1 MATNNQILLAQSRKK
16 DINIKIN
23 LLNKSRQTVAEIS
36 GVTINNP
43 TFSNDATSDIRRT
56 CNVTFIPVDSTFD
69 IAKGNKIWIDKYVQ
83 VLYGE
88 KNLQMSDYTWTNM
101 GMYLLDNPEQTYD
114 ATTNTITLK
123 CIDFMANLNGLRN
136 GVMSGGIWEIKQG
149 DDLESYILQL
159 LALFEMSSGAVIS
172 LTTVT
177 YAQYD
182 IKGNI
187 GSTVYD
193 MLQKIMEMTPN
204 FQMYFDVDGH
214 FHYEP
219 IPTGDNE
226 QVMVDDTIWQ
236 NNLVSYNKNTD
247 FESVKNYIEVW
258 GKTHDVD
265 YYASTVTYDASVSV
279 YQLTVDKL
287 LSTGTPATLTDSTF
301 TMTDT
306 DVTSLVDGQTVVRL
320 YTQNASSSFIN
331 MPMLK
336 VNDFDAYPIEY
347 NLDGIDNNFPIRPDG
362 EYYDL
367 VYKASAT
374 NTSTPVWSVID
385 GYLIGFNTPVLTGT
399 RALCTTPQILIN
411 GYANIDFD
419 YANGYPLQQEDGYP
433 IIENNGKFYCFI
445 LYRTQHPV
453 TDGRYHGYC
462 KFLGGL
468 QAYGTAYD
476 IVTSSPF
483 NWNSIGRVNRVC
495 SGGEYENINSDYLAK
510 QRAKYEL
517 YNYDRLQDKISI
529 TCVPIPW
536 LDVNWLMQITLPN
549 KNGNETTDKYLIKN
563 ISTTLGVDGL
573 QTIECMKYY
582 PNWS

>member
-56 CNVTFIPVDSTFD
+56 CNVTFISVDSTFD

-226 QVMVDDTIWQ
+226 QVMVDDIIWQ

-265 YYASTVTYDASVSV
+265 YYASTVTYNASETV
-279 YQLTVDKL
+279 YWLTVDKL

-347 NLDGIDNNFPIRPDG
+347 NLDGIDSNFPIRPD
-362 EYYDL
+362 
-367 VYKASAT
+367 VS
-374 NTSTPVWSVID
+374 
-385 GYLIGFNTPVLTGT
+385 
-399 RALCTTPQILIN
+399 
-411 GYANIDFD
+411 
-419 YANGYPLQQEDGYP
+419 
-433 IIENNGKFYCFI
+433 
-445 LYRTQHPV
+445 
-453 TDGRYHGYC
+453 
-462 KFLGGL
+462 
-468 QAYGTAYD
+468 
-476 IVTSSPF
+476 
-483 NWNSIGRVNRVC
+483 
-495 SGGEYENINSDYLAK
+495 
-510 QRAKYEL
+510 
-517 YNYDRLQDKISI
+517 
-529 TCVPIPW
+529 
-536 LDVNWLMQITLPN
+536 
-549 KNGNETTDKYLIKN
+549 
-563 ISTTLGVDGL
+563 
-573 QTIECMKYY
+573 
-582 PNWS
+582 